1 MDINR
6 LRSHTRKLIL
16 YVKMVNIHFLGIF
29 LASTAYGAQLRLLS
43 YNMYGWNA
51 MGTEAW
57 KKENLFKTIRA
68 AAPGK
73 CSAAYR

>member
-1 MDINR
+1 MKPATTDSS
-6 LRSHTRKLIL
+6 LDPSFLLKLDNKKGNKL
-16 YVKMVNIHFLGIF
+16 FLGIY

-51 MGTEAW
+51 MGTESW

-68 AAPGK
+68 ASPGK
-73 CSAAYR
+73 